1 MEGWEDKQFWIT
13 NKPLNN
19 DMKWKIL
26 FWKEFLCRMKICS
39 KAVHGEK
46 WGACNIFG
54 VFVCAE
60 GEKVKVHMTYIWD
73 DQVMR
78 WNSKLDVIEILSFS
92 IYHLNPLGKFCLW
105 MNPFGIYSMSNIS
118 ANDFHA
124 AVVSSIFIYWTQWS
138 SVCEDEWMR
147 CLPISFLFISGIHV

>member
-1 MEGWEDKQFWIT
+1 
-13 NKPLNN
+13 
-19 DMKWKIL
+19 MKDFF
-26 FWKEFLCRMKICS
+26 FWKEFLCRIKICS

-78 WNSKLDVIEILSFS
+78 WKAPSWTSSK
-92 IYHLNPLGKFCLW
+92 
-105 MNPFGIYSMSNIS
+105 
-118 ANDFHA
+118 
-124 AVVSSIFIYWTQWS
+124 SSPS
-138 SVCEDEWMR
+138 
-147 CLPISFLFISGIHV
+147 PIIT